1 MKNKKAR
8 ILMLQLC
15 VDEQLTDRGRA
26 RNRARTGLPA
36 LIILTNFWLIL
47 TRGIYEIY
55 HLLRLDIFW
64 YNEDLFQE
72 FFLSIISVADLPL
85 NDYIEQLLIKFDKE
99 VHKIYHIYNLIY
111 ISFCR
116 WGQWVQVK
124 GRPALYSQT
133 NIGLIFLSEFMTFI
147 VIWDSSTY
155 VCWTSKG
162 RCLNVECLHHR

>member
-1 MKNKKAR
+1 
-8 ILMLQLC
+8 MLQLC

-111 ISFCR
+111 KSDMF
-116 WGQWVQVK
+116 
-124 GRPALYSQT
+124 
-133 NIGLIFLSEFMTFI
+133 FL
-147 VIWDSSTY
+147 
-155 VCWTSKG
+155 
-162 RCLNVECLHHR
+162 